1 MNMAS
6 NIFHTFTLD
15 LSAGLPHCLDP
26 TTLETI
32 GEETLGGTLQLNV
45 LGAHFRY
52 DPFLDRLVT
61 MSAKAGVRRLP
72 SLQINEY
79 GRQWAVKSLQVCAFL
94 VFDTFSYQLKLLIHV
109 HLCYASKIQ

>member
-1 MNMAS
+1 
-6 NIFHTFTLD
+6 
-15 LSAGLPHCLDP
+15 LDP

-61 MSAKAGVRRLP
+61 MSAKAGLNRLP

-79 GRQWAVKSLQVCAFL
+79 GRQWAVKSLQVWTFFSLRHDLHILVYQCFL
-94 VFDTFSYQLKLLIHV
+94 EYL
-109 HLCYASKIQ
+109 SKYIFMST